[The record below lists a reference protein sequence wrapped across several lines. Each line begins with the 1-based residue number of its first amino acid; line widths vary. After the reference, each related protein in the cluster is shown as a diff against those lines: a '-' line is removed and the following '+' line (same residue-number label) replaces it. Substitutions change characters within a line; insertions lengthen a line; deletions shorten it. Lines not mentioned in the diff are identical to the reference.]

1 MTSHLS
7 QQQQQQQQQE
17 PLSTLHTYFYGNRM
31 STSETK
37 KRRSDVGISR
47 PRKQLS
53 CQRCRLRKVKCSY
66 EVPCAN
72 CVKDGVECVQ
82 PVDMRSRRPKASHV
96 MKLETR
102 VSSLVGFINTLKS
115 CNSMEEKNK
124 LVAELNLDQFLK
136 EADEATST
144 LQVPPP
150 PSQQQQQQ
158 SGGAPTAGSTTYT
171 NEDDAG
177 APHSSAIY
185 GPTSIYDDAILHN
198 NAGSSSKHRDNSVD
212 IIVQMSQDPD
222 ILRCLHLFF
231 TWQYPDHNMF
241 IFREAFLIDFF
252 APKSN
257 SLYCSK
263 ILVLSICALGARMS
277 DDRRIYNKSKEFYQ
291 QSKNLL
297 LATLS
302 KPSITSLQSY
312 MLLAFY
318 DICNGHNSS
327 GWMLSGSAIRMG
339 FDLGFQLNP
348 ELWFVKSKGDVGD
361 VAIRSRVYWGCY
373 MADHFISLLLGRPS
387 ILKLSD
393 ASIPETSDLPDL
405 SWIDDYTYAGY
416 LKLKGRHQTTAVTSY
431 ISDPLNQIINLIN
444 ISDNMLNDIFTK
456 SDDLGGDHQGNDDT
470 DLNLNSRWEKL
481 FQYNRQIVSWK
492 KSLPK
497 DLQWDRES
505 LSKTGENPTYSGI
518 RYYYYILLLCLNRP
532 FVGIENDNKGT
543 GEDELSPLS
552 VCLEAIDD
560 LYESINRFQQE
571 HGYRVCSIFIVYSS
585 ILSISILLLTNSRIQ
600 LVSEQRDRLHFFMGV
615 LHGCSKTWK
624 LAERSY
630 NLVKEKI
637 QQVSVK
643 DERQENNNNDNISS
657 SNNNNNSNNK
667 TIDAPTPLS
676 SVGSTSD
683 TQQQQN
689 MMFDDNI
696 DFLGGP
702 PVLMTA
708 DLFNEDWEAL
718 FPDYVFNSKS

>member
-1 MTSHLS
+1 
-7 QQQQQQQQQE
+7 
-17 PLSTLHTYFYGNRM
+17 M
-31 STSETK
+31 STSESK
-37 KRRSDVGISR
+37 KRRSDVGTER
-47 PRKQLS
+47 PKKQLS

-66 EVPCAN
+66 DMPCTN
-72 CVKDGVECVQ
+72 CVKDKVECIQ
-82 PVDMRSRRPKASHV
+82 PVDMRSRRPKASQV
-96 MKLETR
+96 IKLETR
-102 VSSLVGFINTLKS
+102 VNLLVGFINKLKS
-115 CNSMEEKNK
+115 CSSEEDKIK
-124 LVAELNLDQFLK
+124 LVADLNLDLLLK
-136 EADEATST
+136 EQDEETLPYPHNHNQLQQKVNTS
-144 LQVPPP
+144 
-150 PSQQQQQQ
+150 
-158 SGGAPTAGSTTYT
+158 SGVSYT
-171 NEDDAG
+171 NEDDGG
-177 APHSSAIY
+177 ASHSSAIY
-185 GPTSIYDDAILHN
+185 GPTSVYDDAILHN
-198 NAGSSSKHRDNSVD
+198 SNVGTLKKRKVNNVETIVNMSK
-212 IIVQMSQDPD
+212 DPD

-257 SLYCSK
+257 SLYCSE

-277 DDRRIYNKSKEFYQ
+277 DDKRIYDKSKEFYQ
-291 QSKNLL
+291 QLKSLL
-297 LATLS
+297 LASMS
-302 KPSITSLQSY
+302 KPSITSLQSF

-318 DICNGHNSS
+318 DICSGHNSS

-339 FDLGFQLNP
+339 FDIGFQLNP

-405 SWIDDYTYAGY
+405 SWIDDYTYDGY
-416 LKLKGRHQTTAVTSY
+416 LKQMGKYQATAVTSY

-456 SDDLGGDHQGNDDT
+456 SDDLTNNNNDRDDT

-481 FQYNRQIVSWK
+481 FEYNRQIVLWK
-492 KSLPK
+492 KNLPK

-532 FVGIENDNKGT
+532 FIGIENDNKGISE
-543 GEDELSPLS
+543 EDLSPLS

-571 HGYRVCSIFIVYSS
+571 HGYRVCSIFVVYSS

-637 QQVSVK
+637 QQVSVTEVK
-643 DERQENNNNDNISS
+643 QENN
-657 SNNNNNSNNK
+657 K
-667 TIDAPTPLS
+667 PVEAPTPLS
-676 SVGSTSD
+676 SVGSVSD
-683 TQQQQN
+683 AQQQQQLL
-689 MMFDDNI
+689 FDDNI

-718 FPDYVFNSKS
+718 FPDYVFNSKN

>member
-1 MTSHLS
+1 MSAI
-7 QQQQQQQQQE
+7 E
-17 PLSTLHTYFYGNRM
+17 P
-31 STSETK
+31 K
-37 KRRSDVGISR
+37 KRRSDVGSLR
-47 PRKQLS
+47 PKKQLS
-53 CQRCRLRKVKCSY
+53 CQRCRLRKVRCSY

-72 CVKDGVECVQ
+72 CIKDRVECVQ
-82 PVDMRSRRPKASHV
+82 PVDMRSRRPKASQV
-96 MKLETR
+96 MKLEGR
-102 VSSLVGFINTLKS
+102 VSSLVRFINTLKN
-115 CNSMEEKNK
+115 CNSVEEKNK
-124 LVAELNLDQFLK
+124 LVADLNLEMLLK
-136 EADEATST
+136 DDDDEDGVTAT
-144 LQVPPP
+144 VPA
-150 PSQQQQQQ
+150 SQQQAT
-158 SGGAPTAGSTTYT
+158 GGAATPYV
-171 NEDDAG
+171 NEDDGG
-177 APHSSAIY
+177 ASHSSAIY
-185 GPTSIYDDAILHN
+185 GPTSVYDDAIMHN
-198 NAGSSSKHRDNSVD
+198 NAGTLKKQKDDNVD
-212 IIVQMSQDPD
+212 TILKMSQDRD

-252 APKSN
+252 TPKSN

-277 DDRRIYNKSKEFYQ
+277 DDKRIYGRSKEFYQ
-291 QSKNLL
+291 QLKSLL
-297 LATLS
+297 LSSMS
-302 KPSITSLQSY
+302 KPSITSLQSF

-387 ILKLSD
+387 ILKMSD
-393 ASIPETSDLPDL
+393 ASIPETRDLPDL
-405 SWIDDYTYAGY
+405 SWIDDYTYSGY
-416 LKLKGRHQTTAVTSY
+416 LKQKGKYQATSVTSY

-456 SDDLGGDHQGNDDT
+456 SDDTTSSNDDT

-481 FQYNRQIVSWK
+481 FQYNRQIVQWK
-492 KSLPK
+492 KNLPK
-497 DLQWDRES
+497 DLQWDRDS
-505 LSKTGENPTYSGI
+505 LRKTGENPTYSGI
-518 RYYYYILLLCLNRP
+518 RYYYYVLLLCLNRP
-532 FVGIENDNKGT
+532 FIGIENDNDAVKKLIDND
-543 GEDELSPLS
+543 DELSPLL

-560 LYESINRFQQE
+560 LYESINRFQNE

-637 QQVSVK
+637 QQVSIK
-643 DERQENNNNDNISS
+643 E
-657 SNNNNNSNNK
+657 
-667 TIDAPTPLS
+667 DAGARDANTSAVEVPTPLS
-676 SVGSTSD
+676 SVGSVTD
-683 TQQQQN
+683 TQNQQLL
-689 MMFDDNI
+689 FDDNI

-718 FPDYVFNSKS
+718 FPDYVFNSKN